1 MAPHPRTIARS
12 WIADL
17 IRAALPGAPVYDSI
31 AVDPS
36 SAPVIVYVHTPVETI
51 SKPPGSQSRGGTPL
65 IRSMTVSISI
75 LSTYA
80 GDGSD
85 ALLQLDDACRQV
97 ELKLNAPFD
106 PALVLEAV
114 EVGPSAQSADADQP
128 SYGAELTYR
137 VEIIDTMSEGDI

>member
-51 SKPPGSQSRGGTPL
+51 SKPPGAQSRGGTPL
-65 IRSMTVSISI
+65 IRSMSVSISV

-85 ALLQLDDACRQV
+85 ALLQLDDACRQI
-97 ELKLNAPFD
+97 ELQLNGPFD
-106 PALVLEAV
+106 PALSLEAV
-114 EVGPSAQSADADQP
+114 EIGRPAEAADADRP
-128 SYGAELTYR
+128 VYVAELTYR